1 MQYSIIR
8 FFLINLFIC
17 ILTGILLLTKHV
29 CRHILTSHM
38 QYHLWFLLL
47 GLLTVPFLPFRLTG
61 FPMLL
66 ARLLAFCNPAL
77 PDTRSV
83 VNQGDVAAPAE
94 HQTICPSPP
103 KSGNPQTIPP
113 LPERTPYQKRDSH
126 IQYRI
131 FAVAGYHRVPK
142 AAYLSSH
149 PHHLRLQ

>member
-1 MQYSIIR
+1 MADFMIR
-8 FFLINLFIC
+8 FLICNLFIC
-17 ILTGILLLTKHV
+17 ALVGILLAA
-29 CRHILTSHM
+29 RHLLRNILSGRM

-77 PDTRSV
+77 PDTGNI
-83 VNQGDVAAPAE
+83 VNQGDVTTPAE